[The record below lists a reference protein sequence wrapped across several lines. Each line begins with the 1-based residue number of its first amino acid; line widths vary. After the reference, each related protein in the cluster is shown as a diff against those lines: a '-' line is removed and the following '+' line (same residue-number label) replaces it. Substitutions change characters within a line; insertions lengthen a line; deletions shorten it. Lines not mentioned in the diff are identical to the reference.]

1 MTDLTKRVIA
11 AVVIGPFILAAFWFL
26 PSQWFLLFVLV
37 VAILPVGEVVT
48 ISGVRERF
56 LPMLIVIVSSSSLY
70 FGQQKMFFLSILFA
84 PALYVLLRLAK
95 GDGGRDGVN
104 RDMMVGVVAIMAG
117 QVFVVLPIYHFY
129 LLKMLNNVLPILI
142 LFVIWASDVGAYF
155 IGKGFGKHPLVPV
168 ISPKKTLEGL
178 AGAALGSMVVVT
190 LTRKIFGMTIGEALI
205 LGCVLGILGQV
216 GDIME
221 SAGKRMAE
229 VKDSS
234 SLIPGHGGM
243 LDRMDSFILTVP
255 VIYYYSTGFAGLI
268 S

>member
-11 AVVIGPFILAAFWFL
+11 AVAIGPFILAAFWFL

-37 VAILPVGEVVT
+37 VAILPVAEVVA
-48 ISGVRERF
+48 IAGVRERF
-56 LPMLIVIVSSSSLY
+56 LPTLLVIVSSALLY
-70 FGQQKMFFLSILFA
+70 LGLQKVFFLSILFA

-104 RDMMVGVVAIMAG
+104 RDVMVGIMAIMAA

-129 LLKMLNNVLPILI
+129 LLKTLNNAFPLLI
-142 LFVIWASDVGAYF
+142 LFAIWASDVGAYF
-155 IGKGFGKHPLVPV
+155 IGKGFGKHLLVPV

-178 AGAALGSMVVVT
+178 AGAALGSMVVIT
-190 LTRKIFGMTIGEALI
+190 LARNVVGITVVEALVLGCI
-205 LGCVLGILGQV
+205 LGVLGQV

-255 VIYYYSTGFAGLI
+255 VIYYYITGLAGLT